1 MTPRIPGYT
10 ILKPIAQG
18 GMASVYLAEQQSL
31 GRRVALKLLK
41 KFDDIYQA
49 ARFVAEGKIIASL
62 DHRNIITLHDIG
74 VIGDQHY
81 ISMEFLGGG
90 DLEMRIVE
98 GISVEVA
105 LDLVE
110 TIGECL
116 DFLHRKNIIHRDIK
130 PANILFHIDGTPV
143 LTDFGVAKQQEDD
156 ANLTRDGTTL
166 GSPNYISPEQAESK
180 GVDGRSDIYSLGIVL
195 YEMLTGAKPFQG
207 DSDIQIIISHI
218 SDPLPELPPELAR
231 YQELIDR
238 MTAKSP
244 DERFATAAE
253 MVQYLREVRNP
264 GSQAGTTATLPARKQ
279 TSPGF
284 SAVPGSPVITGGQA
298 GPRNSGVFAAAGV
311 TLLLFVAV
319 GVGGAIGLGLGGI
332 NPAFFA
338 TAVNTFSGTDSTGQD
353 MSADTSPDDQE
364 PSSKHDEYLSKA
376 EVARKK
382 LRFATPENDSAYYY
396 YTLILREN
404 PQHKAALK
412 GVEEIAEIY
421 ADLVEWALEMHQEE
435 KAREYLDTG
444 LTVDPDNERLQK
456 YSLDGATG

>member
-1 MTPRIPGYT
+1 MPPKIPGYT
-10 ILKPIAQG
+10 IVKPIAQG

-41 KFDDIYQA
+41 KFDDIYQS

-74 VIGDQHY
+74 VIGEQHY
-81 ISMEFLGGG
+81 ISMEYLAGG
-90 DLEMRIVE
+90 DLEMRIIEGMGVE
-98 GISVEVA
+98 AA

-110 TIGECL
+110 IIGDCL
-116 DFLHRKNIIHRDIK
+116 EFLHRKNIVHRDIK
-130 PANILFHIDGTPV
+130 PANILFHSDGTPV

-180 GVDGRSDIYSLGIVL
+180 QVDGRSDIYSLGIVL

-207 DSDIQIIISHI
+207 NSDIQIIISHI
-218 SDPLPELPPELAR
+218 SDPVPELPAELAQ

-244 DERFATAAE
+244 DERFATAGE
-253 MVQYLREVRNP
+253 MVRYLREIRQP
-264 GSQAGTTATLPARKQ
+264 GYQASTTATLPEIKN

-284 SAVPGSPVITGGQA
+284 RAVPETAATPGGQT
-298 GPRNSGVFAAAGV
+298 GLRNGGVFAAGAA
-311 TLLLFVAV
+311 TLLFAA
-319 GVGGAIGLGLGGI
+319 AIGFSSL
-332 NPAFFA
+332 NPSFFA
-338 TAVNTFSGTDSTGQD
+338 SAIEAFSGSDNATRD
-353 MSADTSPDDQE
+353 MSAETSPDERDA
-364 PSSKHDEYLSKA
+364 SSKHDEYLSKA
-376 EVARKK
+376 EIARKK

-412 GVEEIAEIY
+412 GVEEIADIY

-444 LTVDPDNERLQK
+444 LSVDPDNERLQK
-456 YSLDGATG
+456 YSLSGATG

>member
-1 MTPRIPGYT
+1 MTPKIPGYT
-10 ILKPIAQG
+10 IVKPIAQG

-41 KFDDIYQA
+41 KFDDIYQS

-74 VIGDQHY
+74 VIGEQHY
-81 ISMEFLGGG
+81 ISMEYLAGG
-90 DLEMRIVE
+90 DLEMRIIE
-98 GISVEVA
+98 GIAVEPA

-110 TIGECL
+110 TIGDCL
-116 DFLHRKNIIHRDIK
+116 EFLHRKNIIHRDIK
-130 PANILFHIDGTPV
+130 PANILFHSDGTPV

-180 GVDGRSDIYSLGIVL
+180 QVDGRSDIYSLGIVL

-207 DSDIQIIISHI
+207 NSDIQIIIAHI
-218 SDPLPELPPELAR
+218 SDPVPELPAELAQ

-244 DERFATAAE
+244 GERFATAGE
-253 MVQYLREVRNP
+253 MVRYLREIRRP
-264 GSQAGTTATLPARKQ
+264 GYQASTTATLPEIKN

-284 SAVPGSPVITGGQA
+284 RAVPETAATPGGQT
-298 GPRNSGVFAAAGV
+298 GLRNGGVFAAGAA
-311 TLLLFVAV
+311 TLLLAA
-319 GVGGAIGLGLGGI
+319 AIGFSSL
-332 NPAFFA
+332 NPSFFA
-338 TAVNTFSGTDSTGQD
+338 SAIEAFSGSDNATRD
-353 MSADTSPDDQE
+353 MSAETSPDERDA
-364 PSSKHDEYLSKA
+364 SSKHDEYLSKA
-376 EVARKK
+376 EIARKK
-382 LRFATPENDSAYYY
+382 LRFAKPDDDSAYYY

-412 GVEEIAEIY
+412 GVEEIADIY

-444 LTVDPDNERLQK
+444 LSVDPDNERLQK
-456 YSLDGATG
+456 YSLSGATG

>member
-1 MTPRIPGYT
+1 MTPKIPGYT
-10 ILKPIAQG
+10 IVKPIAQG

-41 KFDDIYQA
+41 KFDDIYQS

-74 VIGDQHY
+74 VIGEQHY
-81 ISMEFLGGG
+81 ISMEYLAGG
-90 DLEMRIVE
+90 DLEMRIIE
-98 GISVEVA
+98 GIAVEPA

-110 TIGECL
+110 TIGDCL
-116 DFLHRKNIIHRDIK
+116 EFLHRKNIVHRDIK
-130 PANILFHIDGTPV
+130 PANILFHSDGTPV

-180 GVDGRSDIYSLGIVL
+180 QVDGRSDIYSLGIVL

-207 DSDIQIIISHI
+207 NSDIQIIIAHI
-218 SDPLPELPPELAR
+218 SDPVPELPAELAQ

-244 DERFATAAE
+244 DERFATAGE
-253 MVQYLREVRNP
+253 MVRYLREIRRP
-264 GSQAGTTATLPARKQ
+264 GYQASTTATLPEIKN

-284 SAVPGSPVITGGQA
+284 RAVPETAATPGGQA
-298 GPRNSGVFAAAGV
+298 GLRNGGMFAAGA
-311 TLLLFVAV
+311 TALLLAA
-319 GVGGAIGLGLGGI
+319 AIGFSSL
-332 NPAFFA
+332 NPSFFA
-338 TAVNTFSGTDSTGQD
+338 SAIESFSGSDNATRD
-353 MSADTSPDDQE
+353 MSAETSPDERDA
-364 PSSKHDEYLSKA
+364 SSKHDEYLSKA
-376 EVARKK
+376 EIARKK

-412 GVEEIAEIY
+412 GVEEIADIY

-444 LTVDPDNERLQK
+444 LSVDPDNERLQK
-456 YSLDGATG
+456 YSLSGATG

>member
-1 MTPRIPGYT
+1 MTPKIPGYT
-10 ILKPIAQG
+10 IVKPIAQG

-41 KFDDIYQA
+41 KFDDIYQS

-74 VIGDQHY
+74 VIGEQHY
-81 ISMEFLGGG
+81 ISMEYLAGG
-90 DLEMRIVE
+90 DLEMRIIE
-98 GISVEVA
+98 GIAVEPA

-110 TIGECL
+110 TIGDCL
-116 DFLHRKNIIHRDIK
+116 EFLHRKNIVHRDIK
-130 PANILFHIDGTPV
+130 PANILFHSDGTPV

-180 GVDGRSDIYSLGIVL
+180 QVDGRSDIYSLGIVL

-207 DSDIQIIISHI
+207 NSDIQIIIAHI
-218 SDPLPELPPELAR
+218 SDPVPELPAELAQ

-244 DERFATAAE
+244 GERFATAGE
-253 MVQYLREVRNP
+253 MVRYLREIRRP
-264 GSQAGTTATLPARKQ
+264 GYQASTTATLPEIKN

-284 SAVPGSPVITGGQA
+284 RAVPETAATPGGQA
-298 GPRNSGVFAAAGV
+298 GLRNGGMFAAGA
-311 TLLLFVAV
+311 TALLLAA
-319 GVGGAIGLGLGGI
+319 AIGFSSL
-332 NPAFFA
+332 NPSFFA
-338 TAVNTFSGTDSTGQD
+338 SAIEAFSGSDNAARD
-353 MSADTSPDDQE
+353 MSAEISPDEQDA
-364 PSSKHDEYLSKA
+364 SSKHDEYLSKA
-376 EVARKK
+376 EIARKK
-382 LRFATPENDSAYYY
+382 LRFAKPEDDSAYYY

-412 GVEEIAEIY
+412 GVEEIADIY

-444 LTVDPDNERLQK
+444 LSVDPDNERLQK
-456 YSLDGATG
+456 YSLSGATG